1 MSCAIWRARRYGRN
15 LARHSPSDPTPSPL
29 SNPPALPFVD
39 LQAQYRRL
47 QGSIN
52 ARLQK
57 VLEHGRFILGPEV
70 VELEQ
75 ALARFS
81 GAREVVSVS
90 SGTEALRLPLMAE
103 EVGPGDAVFLP
114 AFTFTATA
122 EVAVA
127 QATSPVFVDV
137 DPATYNID
145 PAALEAAIARVKREG
160 RLRPRAVI
168 AVDLFGLPADYARL
182 NAICRRESL
191 LLLADAAQ
199 SFGGVCGN
207 ARVGALAPVT
217 ATSFFPAK
225 PLGCYGDGG
234 AILTDDSALAEIY
247 RSIRMHGAGVDRYD
261 IVRLGT
267 NARLDTMQAAVLLAK
282 LEVFEDELAARER
295 VAGAYDRLLDPRI
308 VRPPRIRGSMS
319 AWAQYSI
326 LIDRRDQVMAELA
339 QQGIPTAIYYPK
351 PLHLQPAFA
360 RFGSGAGTLPV
371 AERLCGRILALPMH
385 PYLDEPTI
393 ARITRA
399 VNAAAA
405 PAA

>member
-1 MSCAIWRARRYGRN
+1 MK
-15 LARHSPSDPTPSPL
+15 SDATSQV

-39 LQAQYRRL
+39 LKAQYRRL
-47 QGSIN
+47 QASID
-52 ARLQK
+52 ARLRK
-57 VLEHGRFILGPEV
+57 VLEHGQFILGPEV
-70 VELEQ
+70 VQLEQ
-75 ALARFS
+75 ALAAFS
-81 GAREVVSVS
+81 GAREVVSVA

-103 EVGPGDAVFLP
+103 EIGPGDGVFMP
-114 AFTFTATA
+114 GFTFTATA
-122 EVAVA
+122 EVAIA
-127 QATSPVFVDV
+127 QGAAPVFVDV
-137 DPATYNID
+137 EQATYNID
-145 PAALEAAIARVKREG
+145 PAALEAAIAGVRREG
-160 RLRPRAVI
+160 HLRPRAVI

-182 NAICRRESL
+182 NAICRRERL
-191 LLLADAAQ
+191 FLLADAAQ
-199 SFGGVCGN
+199 SFGGASGN
-207 ARVGALAPVT
+207 ARVGTLAPVT

-234 AILTDDSALAEIY
+234 AILTDDPALAEVY
-247 RSIRMHGAGVDRYD
+247 RSIRMHGAGAGRYD

-295 VAGAYDRLLDPRI
+295 VAANYDRLLDPRL
-308 VRPPRIRGSMS
+308 VRPPRVHGSMS

-326 LIDRRDQVMAELA
+326 LIDRRDQVMAELTK
-339 QQGIPTAIYYPK
+339 QGIPSAIYYPK

-360 RFGSGAGTLPV
+360 HHGRGAGSLPV

-399 VNAAAA
+399 VNGAVAQAD
-405 PAA
+405 

>member
-1 MSCAIWRARRYGRN
+1 MRSGAHGGTGAIARALR
-15 LARHSPSDPTPSPL
+15 LKSDAASQV

-39 LQAQYRRL
+39 LKAQYRRL
-47 QGSIN
+47 QASID
-52 ARLQK
+52 ARLHK
-57 VLEHGRFILGPEV
+57 VLEHGQFILGPEV

-75 ALARFS
+75 ALAAFS
-81 GAREVVSVS
+81 GAREVVSVA

-103 EVGPGDAVFLP
+103 EIGPGDGVFMP
-114 AFTFTATA
+114 GFTFTATA

-127 QATSPVFVDV
+127 QGAAPLFVDV
-137 DPATYNID
+137 EQATYNID
-145 PAALEAAIARVKREG
+145 PAALEAAIAGVRREG
-160 RLRPRAVI
+160 HLRPRAVI

-182 NAICRRESL
+182 NAICRREGL
-191 LLLADAAQ
+191 FLLADAAQ
-199 SFGGVCGN
+199 SFGGASGN

-234 AILTDDSALAEIY
+234 AILTDDPALAEVY
-247 RSIRMHGAGVDRYD
+247 RSIRMHGAGAGRYD

-282 LEVFEDELAARER
+282 LEVFEDELVARER
-295 VAGAYDRLLDPRI
+295 VAANYDRLLDPRL
-308 VRPPRIRGSMS
+308 VRPPRVHGSMS

-339 QQGIPTAIYYPK
+339 KQGIPTAIYYPK

-360 RFGSGAGTLPV
+360 HHGGGAGSLPV

-393 ARITRA
+393 ARIARA
-399 VNAAAA
+399 VNGAVAQAG
-405 PAA
+405 